1 MKKLLLVLAT
11 CCLSSSAFAATA
23 ESNTKV
29 KLDGFFQFQSG
40 FINQNKLSGSEK
52 NVSRYRR
59 DFGFYTEATL
69 AASVAQTVDDI
80 TYGGKLVLVP
90 TTKSKTSASYN
101 GSHIFV
107 ESNFGKVEVGSP
119 YDAGSKMRVIG
130 DQIVAAT
137 GSTGNWARYANL
149 TKCKN
154 MKYFGTNDSI
164 KGGVAPEFVDYKEYF
179 FDSLFRTQLDQLHDK
194 AEPAR
199 KISYFTPKM
208 QGFQFGISYIPDSGN
223 TGGTVH
229 NEDPLKSKSG
239 IADVKAERTDTFVLN
254 RNVKD
259 AFSAGV
265 TYEHNISDGVDLKLA
280 ATGEYGKAADKIR
293 LMADKGKDNHGT
305 EKEAYKPA
313 DLKTYNLG
321 AVLTYGSFSYAASYG
336 SLGKSLTAKE
346 YHKTGRNTWY
356 YNGAVAYS
364 QGPIKTSISYF
375 KSDRFKSTVDAVALG
390 TEYKFLPGLVP
401 YAEIAC
407 FQAKGRPAHYP
418 EAPKKKTKGTVALI
432 GAKLK
437 L

>member
-1 MKKLLLVLAT
+1 MKKLLLVAAT
-11 CCLSSSAFAATA
+11 CLSSSVFAAT
-23 ESNTKV
+23 SDSDTVV
-29 KLDGFFQFQSG
+29 KLDGFFQFQAG
-40 FINQNKLSGSEK
+40 FANQNKLTSAEK
-52 NVSRYRR
+52 KISNNRK

-69 AASVAQTVDDI
+69 AATVAKTVDDI
-80 TYGGKLVLVP
+80 TYGGKLILVP
-90 TTKSKTSASYN
+90 TTKPKTSAAYN

-107 ESNFGKVEVGSP
+107 ESSFGKVEAGSP

-130 DQIVAAT
+130 DLVSAGT
-137 GSTGNWARYANL
+137 GGSTGNWARYANL
-149 TKCKN
+149 KSDN
-154 MKYFGTNDSI
+154 MKYFGTDTNKI
-164 KGGVAPEFVDYKEYF
+164 TKGVAPEFVDYKEYF
-179 FDSLFRTQLDQLHDK
+179 FDSLFRTQLDQVHDK

-199 KISYFTPKM
+199 KISYFTPKT

-223 TGGTVH
+223 VGGGTH
-229 NEDPLKSKSG
+229 NDDSLKSKSG
-239 IADVKAERTDTFVLN
+239 VTDVKVDGDNTYVLN

-265 TYEHNISDGVDLKLA
+265 TYEYNISEGVDLKLG
-280 ATGEYGKAADKIR
+280 ATGEYGKAAGKIK
-293 LMADKGKDNHGT
+293 LVSNKGKDNEDVLG
-305 EKEAYKPA
+305 EYKPA
-313 DLKTYNLG
+313 DLRTYNLG
-321 AVLTYGSFSYAASYG
+321 AILTYGSFSYAASYG
-336 SLGKSLTAKE
+336 TLGKSLTSKE

-356 YNGAVAYS
+356 YNGAIAYS
-364 QGPIKTSISYF
+364 QGPIKTSVSYF

-407 FQAKGRPAHYP
+407 FQAKGRPAHYL